1 MQSGASELTGPIEVR
16 DNPAEQRY
24 EARVDGNLA
33 AFLDYS
39 DRDGRR
45 VLVHTEVLHAYTGR
59 GVGNR
64 VVAAVLDD
72 TRSRG
77 LRPVPVCRFVRAF
90 IARHPEY
97 DPGA

>member
-1 MQSGASELTGPIEVR
+1 MSSAGEPAHPIEVR
-16 DNPAEQRY
+16 DNPADQRY
-24 EARVDGNLA
+24 EALVDGNLA
-33 AFLDYS
+33 AFLEYS

-64 VVAAVLDD
+64 VVAAALDD
-72 TRSRG
+72 ARSRG

-97 DPGA
+97 DPGP